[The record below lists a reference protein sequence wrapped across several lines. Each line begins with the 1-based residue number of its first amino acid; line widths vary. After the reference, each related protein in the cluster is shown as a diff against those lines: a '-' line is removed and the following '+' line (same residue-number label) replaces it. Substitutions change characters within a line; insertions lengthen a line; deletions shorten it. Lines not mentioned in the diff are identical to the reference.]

1 MRSPSTWL
9 LLLLVG
15 CCVGNLWT
23 TFQRSGI
30 PLAFEGVVQQIE
42 VRAEKHAGVD
52 DVHLVTIGGA
62 TWHLDATIAS
72 RIEIGDRV
80 AKSVFS
86 TRLEVGD
93 RVLHLHPD
101 RDFWRMVVALP
112 VVLVGGWL
120 LLRRRRAT

>member
-1 MRSPSTWL
+1 MRSPNALL
-9 LLLLVG
+9 LLLLVA

-30 PLAFEGVVQQIE
+30 PLAVEGVVQQIE

-62 TWHLDATIAS
+62 TWHLDAAIAT
-72 RIEIGDRV
+72 RLQVGDRV
-80 AKSVFS
+80 AKSAFS

-93 RVLHLHPD
+93 RVLQLHPD
-101 RDFWRMVVALP
+101 CDFWRMLVALP